1 MLRPRAAAG
10 AGTVIRRASSPLPVA
25 QGTRGEGWGCKL
37 RRVPRSWTTST
48 CGDQPP
54 RPTAQPAARLLVSS
68 SHPTTGPAT
77 RTSASCSNLLCQRP
91 GTLKGGPLILSELR
105 KRSKGGLGEAPGP
118 PLPKHA
124 DCVHQSLAAWPTA
137 CHLCSGKLDR
147 DEKGGVPPLKGEL
160 NKTNRPFTK
169 L

>member
-91 GTLKGGPLILSELR
+91 GTLKGGPLILSELCV
-105 KRSKGGLGEAPGP
+105 KGARAAWERPRGLPCPNTQTACTSPWQPGP
-118 PLPKHA
+118 RPATSVLESSTGTRREE
-124 DCVHQSLAAWPTA
+124 SL
-137 CHLCSGKLDR
+137 H
-147 DEKGGVPPLKGEL
+147 
-160 NKTNRPFTK
+160 
-169 L
+169 